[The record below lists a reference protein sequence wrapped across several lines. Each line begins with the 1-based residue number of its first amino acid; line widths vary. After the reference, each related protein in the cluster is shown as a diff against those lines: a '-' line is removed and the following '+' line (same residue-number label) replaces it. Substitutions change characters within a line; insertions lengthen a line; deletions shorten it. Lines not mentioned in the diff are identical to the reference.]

1 MIRIITVDDHPV
13 VRRGLKQIIAAE
25 QDMQVVG
32 EAENAREALLVIRRT
47 ACDAVVLDITL
58 PDASGLD
65 VLTQLKSERP
75 TLPVLIMSIH
85 DEEHY
90 ALRVLKA
97 GASGYLMKNSIP
109 EELIQAIR
117 KITSGGKYIS
127 PSLAERL
134 ASEFASPGKLPHE
147 RLSDREFQI
156 MCLIASGKPL
166 KEIGRTLCISDKTV
180 STYRAR
186 VLDKMNM
193 KTNADLVG
201 YALKNRLIE

>member
-1 MIRIITVDDHPV
+1 MIRVIIVDDHPI

-32 EAENAREALLVIRRT
+32 DAESAREAISVIRHT
-47 ACDAVVLDITL
+47 PCDAVVLDITL

-65 VLTQLKSERP
+65 VLSRLKSERP

-85 DEEHY
+85 DEEQY
-90 ALRVLKA
+90 ALRVLKS

-117 KITSGGKYIS
+117 KIASGGKYIS

-134 ASEFASPGKLPHE
+134 ASELASPETPLHEKL
-147 RLSDREFQI
+147 SAREFQI
-156 MCLIASGKPL
+156 MRLIASGKSL
-166 KEIGRTLCISDKTV
+166 KEIGEALCISGKTV
-180 STYRAR
+180 SSHRAR
-186 VLDKMNM
+186 ILEKMKM
-193 KTNADLVG
+193 STNADLIR
-201 YALKNRLIE
+201 YALEHHLI